1 MLTGTA
7 HRMKK
12 DCPQRMRVILP
23 WLIGLAFVAVEIQRV
38 SGQITV
44 RYPDFFGWAK
54 RAARFDLS
62 HPWQWDWVRGLYPCG
77 YPLLLRLGVGL
88 GLDVLQAAFVISI
101 LGGFLGLMGTFWLV
115 RRLSNN
121 WTLAVLSQA
130 FLACLSFYLYYSS
143 IDSTDAL
150 AAGLQLCSLALLLS
164 DTSRRRVAFGA
175 GVLAGLS
182 YLIRYTASL
191 TILLSALFL
200 LGLALARRQREGVVS
215 VTVYMLGAGI
225 GAAPQLIASLLIK
238 GTLFYNYQAHNLWF
252 HLLHTDDYIRK
263 WHSVP
268 MDISLWEVIS
278 ADPARFFSHW
288 WKTFRSAWDTGDAVA
303 VDPPLGP
310 LTRAGFLFAVLGPGL
325 LRRSARGFIA
335 LYVVGLIALLSF
347 TRLDR
352 RFLITIL
359 PLEVFGCLHLL
370 WTLLPGKVRIRRFMM
385 PLRLPILLIALVIRV
400 RYPIGFMRSN
410 PVDEQVIEVSN
421 IVHAAGAQSAFEVFS
436 THVGYHDVA
445 DPWKRRFMPAVEWA
459 RDLDSDELMDFIHA
473 GGYRLFI
480 FDKQTGVFMFPE
492 MEGLLYPVS
501 RPAGLAPVYVHDKRD
516 FVIYRVEGAD
526 WPAPSPVGASF
537 EGDIVLS
544 GYELYQSD
552 DAPPGSG
559 RRIGLY
565 LHWEPAQ
572 PVGQWLKIFV
582 HVMDGDGQLVAQHD
596 SVPALWTYPTNEWAE
611 GESILDFHS
620 MSFDAAL
627 GPGPYTILVGLY
639 DGGTGQRILILDSS
653 GTPGDDAVVLETF
666 TFD

>member
-1 MLTGTA
+1 MA
-7 HRMKK
+7 QRIKQ
-12 DCPQRMRVILP
+12 DWPQRAHVILP
-23 WLIGLAFVAVEIQRV
+23 WLIGLAFVAVEIWRV

-62 HPWQWDWVRGLYPCG
+62 HPWQWDWVRGLHPCG
-77 YPLLLRLGVGL
+77 YPLLLRLGVEL
-88 GLDVLQAAFVISI
+88 GLDVLQSAFAISI
-101 LGGFLGLMGTFWLV
+101 LGGFLGLVGTFWLV

-130 FLACLSFYLYYSS
+130 FLACLSFYLFYSS

-150 AAGLQLCSLALLLS
+150 AAGLQLCSLALLLG

-215 VTVYMLGAGI
+215 AVVYMLGAGM
-225 GAAPQLIASLLIK
+225 GAAPQLIASTLIK
-238 GTLFYNYQAHNLWF
+238 GNPFYNHRAHDLWF
-252 HLLHTDDYIRK
+252 HLKHTDDYIRA

-268 MDISLWEVIS
+268 MDISLWEVVS

-288 WKTFRSAWDTGDAVA
+288 WQAFKSAWVTGDAVA

-310 LTRAGFLFAVLGPGL
+310 LTRAGFLFAVLAPKL
-325 LRRSARGFIA
+325 LRRSARSFIA

-347 TRLDR
+347 ARLDR
-352 RFLITIL
+352 RFLITLI
-359 PLEVFGCLHLL
+359 PLQVFGCLHLL
-370 WTLLPGKVRIRRFMM
+370 WNLLPAKVQIRRFMI
-385 PLRLPILLIALVIRV
+385 PLRLPILVIVLVTRV
-400 RYPIGFMRSN
+400 RHPIGFMRSN

-421 IVHAAGAQSAFEVFS
+421 TVHAAGAQSALEVFN

-445 DPWKRRFMPAVEWA
+445 DPWKRRFAPAVEWA
-459 RDLDSDELMDFIHA
+459 RDVNSDELMDFIHV

-480 FDKQTGVFMFPE
+480 FDKQTGLFMFPE
-492 MEGLLYPVS
+492 MEWLLYPVS

-537 EGDIVLS
+537 EGGILLT

-552 DAPPGSG
+552 DAPSGSG

-565 LHWEPAQ
+565 LHWEPTE
-572 PVGQWLKIFV
+572 PVSQWLKVFV
-582 HVMDGDGQLVAQHD
+582 HVMDGEDQLVAQHD
-596 SVPALWTYPTNEWAE
+596 SVPALWTSPTNEWVV
-611 GESILDFHS
+611 GESVVDFHS
-620 MSFDAAL
+620 LLLDAAL
-627 GPGPYTILVGLY
+627 GPGPYTIRVGLY
-639 DGGTGQRILILDSS
+639 DGGTGQRIPILDSS
-653 GTPGDDAVVLETF
+653 GTPGDDHVVLDPF
-666 TFD
+666 TLD

>member
-1 MLTGTA
+1 MKQDWP
-7 HRMKK
+7 HRA
-12 DCPQRMRVILP
+12 RGILP
-23 WLIGLAFVAVEIQRV
+23 WLIGLAFVAVEIRRV

-54 RAARFDLS
+54 RAAQFDLS
-62 HPWQWDWVRGLYPCG
+62 HPWQWGWVRGLYPCG
-77 YPLLLRLGVGL
+77 YPLLLRLGVGF
-88 GLDVLQAAFVISI
+88 GLDVLQSAFVISI
-101 LGGFLGLMGTFWLV
+101 VGGFLGLLGTFWLV

-130 FLACLSFYLYYSS
+130 FLACLSFYLFYSS

-150 AAGLQLCSLALLLS
+150 AAGLQLCSLAVLLG

-175 GVLAGLS
+175 GVLAGIS

-191 TILLSALFL
+191 TILLSAMFL
-200 LGLALARRQREGVVS
+200 LGLAVARRQREGIVS
-215 VTVYMLGAGI
+215 AVVYMLGAGM
-225 GAAPQLIASLLIK
+225 GAAPQLITSTLIE
-238 GTLFYNYQAHNLWF
+238 GNPFYNYQAHNLWF
-252 HLLHTDDYIRK
+252 HLKHTDDYIRE

-268 MDISLWEVIS
+268 MDISIREVVS
-278 ADPARFFSHW
+278 TDPARFFDHW
-288 WKTFRSAWDTGDAVA
+288 WVTFKSAWSTGDAVA

-310 LTRAGFLFAVLGPGL
+310 LTRAGFLFAVLAPGL
-325 LRRSARGFIA
+325 LRRSARSFIA

-352 RFLITIL
+352 RFLITL
-359 PLEVFGCLHLL
+359 MPLQVFGCLYLI
-370 WTLLPGKVRIRRFMM
+370 WNLLPAKVQVRRYMI
-385 PLRLPILLIALVIRV
+385 PLRLPILVIVLATRV

-421 IVHAAGAQSAFEVFS
+421 TVHAAGAQSAFEVFS

-445 DPWKRRFMPAVEWA
+445 DPWKRRYVQAA
-459 RDLDSDELMDFIHA
+459 RMARELHSDELMDFIHA

-480 FDKQTGVFMFPE
+480 FDKQTGLFMFPE

-501 RPAGLAPVYVHDKRD
+501 RPVALSPVYVHDKRD

-526 WPAPSPVGASF
+526 WPTPTPVGASF
-537 EGDIVLS
+537 EGGILLN

-552 DAPPGSG
+552 DAPSGSG

-565 LHWEPAQ
+565 LHWEPAE
-572 PVGQWLKIFV
+572 PVSEWLKVFV

-596 SVPALWTYPTNEWAE
+596 SVPALWTYPTNEWAV
-611 GESILDFHS
+611 GERVVDFHS
-620 MSFDAAL
+620 LSFDTAL
-627 GPGPYTILVGLY
+627 GSGPYTIRVGLY
-639 DGGTGQRILILDSS
+639 DGGTGQRIPILDSS
-653 GTPGDDAVVLETF
+653 GTPGDDHVVLEPF